1 MIALLIKLIFYKKY
15 EKSKNMY
22 SNFLNI
28 LIFFLNFIVKEYYD
42 IVIIPVVIGILI
54 KYLPFIWK
62 LYNLI

>member
-15 EKSKNMY
+15 EKSENMY

>member
-1 MIALLIKLIFYKKY
+1 
-15 EKSKNMY
+15 MY

-62 LYNLI
+62 LYNLIWISFSLYEKCILIDRLA